1 MCHRMRSD
9 PVLKKRTIAENALK
23 GAIFLHL
30 GRVHYFL
37 DWMCMYRDIT
47 SVKVHIRILSVE
59 NILLTSKL
67 QPRSQK
73 GEVSSEDKMWEGRI
87 LDGIYR

>member
-1 MCHRMRSD
+1 M
-9 PVLKKRTIAENALK
+9 LKKRTITANASK
-23 GAIFLHL
+23 GANFLHL
-30 GRVHYFL
+30 GKDHYFL
-37 DWMCMYRDIT
+37 DWMCMYREIT
-47 SVKVHIRILSVE
+47 SVKLHIRILSVE